1 MDEKTHE
8 ITFNTFLKA
17 MRKGKK
23 VSIARLSRGICSAS
37 MLARIEAGE
46 RLPEKIVRDRF
57 LERLGL
63 TNDGYE
69 DYLQPDEY
77 ALWKSRQDLLRAV
90 ENKDIKE
97 ADRLIV
103 RYEQNSQNQSNV
115 IERQFYLAMKGQ
127 LAQYRNEQET
137 ELRSL
142 YGKALGLTV
151 PDVAYDKWRKQL
163 FSVQEWNLLLEY
175 IRFGGNI
182 GRIEWEEAPYAYRK
196 AAYELLLEEFQKAV
210 TDVYGRVKI
219 FPKAVYYYGTAQ
231 MKQPGADWEWEKL
244 LRLCRQAIAM
254 LRSTGRMHYLY
265 ELLEMKE
272 KLLAASGQEA
282 PLEKEMTETREL
294 KQVLSDLYQKYHVS
308 ERTENCCYLYRQT
321 DNESIGSVIR
331 RRRKLL
337 GLTQK
342 QLCED
347 ICEPRTL
354 QRLELNQTRAQTA
367 VVRKLLARLRLP
379 VECQRMEII
388 SDNYEAVALYREM
401 SRAANAYEEDR
412 VEKLL
417 QRLTSLLSMQNIYNR
432 QEIKRSEAINQLAQ
446 GKITRKEYVEQIRE
460 ALEYT
465 VALTDMKNLQEGYLT
480 CAEIECIY
488 NIATRMEEGEA
499 WQYFKPLWEI
509 YKRYE
514 EEENDV
520 EAHISMYLLVMRGI
534 ASHLGNTGRYQE
546 SNRISDRAIR
556 ESLKSGRVYMLHNYI
571 YNKCWNDMEC
581 QKRGILTETA
591 CSGQAELQA
600 CILLSR
606 FCQEKSR
613 EAHYCRKMK
622 EWYN

>member
-1 MDEKTHE
+1 MDDKTHE
-8 ITFNTFLKA
+8 VTFHTFLKA

-23 VSIARLSRGICSAS
+23 VTLDRLSRGICSSS

-77 ALWKSRQDLLRAV
+77 ALWKSRQNLLRAV
-90 ENKDIKE
+90 ENKDVKE

-103 RYEQNSQNQSNV
+103 RYEQDSQNQSNV

-127 LAQYRNEQET
+127 LAQYRNAQEA
-137 ELRSL
+137 ELRLL
-142 YGKALGLTV
+142 YEKALGLTV
-151 PDVAYDKWRKQL
+151 PDVTYDKWKKQL

-175 IRFGGNI
+175 IHFGGNI

-231 MKQPGADWEWEKL
+231 MKQPGADWECEKL

-254 LRSTGRMHYLY
+254 LRSTGRMYYLY

-272 KLLAASGQEA
+272 KLLAVSGQGTL
-282 PLEKEMTETREL
+282 LEKEMAETKEL

-308 ERTENCCYLYRQT
+308 ERTENCCYLYWQT
-321 DNESIGSVIR
+321 DNESIGNVIR
-331 RRRKLL
+331 KRRRLL

-342 QLCED
+342 QLCKG

-354 QRLELNQTRAQTA
+354 QRLEMNKTRAQTA
-367 VVRKLLARLRLP
+367 VVRKLLERLRLP

-388 SDNYEAVALYREM
+388 SDNYEAVVLYREM
-401 SRAANAYEEDR
+401 NRAANAHEEDK

-417 QRLTSLLSMQNIYNR
+417 QRLVPLLSMQNICNR

-446 GKITRKEYVEQIRE
+446 GKIGRKEYVEQIKE

-465 VALTDMKNLQEGYLT
+465 VALTDMKNLQNGYLT
-480 CAEIECIY
+480 CVEIECIY
-488 NIATRMEEGEA
+488 NIMTRVEEGEA
-499 WQYFKPLWEI
+499 WQYFKPLWDT
-509 YKRYE
+509 YNRY

-520 EAHISMYLLVMRGI
+520 EAHISMYLLVMKGI
-534 ASHLGNTGRYQE
+534 ASHLGNAGRYQE

-556 ESLKSGRVYMLHNYI
+556 ESLKSGRVYMLHNYM

-581 QKRGILTETA
+581 QKKGISAETA

-606 FCQEKSR
+606 FCQEKSY

-622 EWYN
+622 EWYD

>member
-1 MDEKTHE
+1 MDDKTHE
-8 ITFNTFLKA
+8 VTFHTFLKA

-23 VSIARLSRGICSAS
+23 VTLDRLSRGICSSS

-77 ALWKSRQDLLRAV
+77 ALWKSRQNLLRAV
-90 ENKDIKE
+90 ENKDVKE

-103 RYEQNSQNQSNV
+103 RYEQDSQNQSNV

-127 LAQYRNEQET
+127 LAQYRNAQEA
-137 ELRSL
+137 ELRLL
-142 YGKALGLTV
+142 YEKALGLTV
-151 PDVAYDKWRKQL
+151 PDVTYDKWKKQL

-175 IRFGGNI
+175 IHFGGNI

-231 MKQPGADWEWEKL
+231 MKQPGADWECEKL

-254 LRSTGRMHYLY
+254 LRSTGRMYYLY
-265 ELLEMKE
+265 EMLEMKE
-272 KLLAASGQEA
+272 KLLAVSGQGTL
-282 PLEKEMTETREL
+282 LEKEMAETREL

-308 ERTENCCYLYRQT
+308 ERTENCCYLYWQT
-321 DNESIGSVIR
+321 DNESIGNVIR
-331 RRRKLL
+331 KRRRLL

-342 QLCED
+342 QLCEG

-354 QRLELNQTRAQTA
+354 QRLEMNKTRAQTA

-388 SDNYEAVALYREM
+388 SDNYEAVVLYREM
-401 SRAANAYEEDR
+401 NRAANAHEEDK

-417 QRLTSLLSMQNIYNR
+417 QRLVPLLSMQNICNR
-432 QEIKRSEAINQLAQ
+432 QEVKRSEAINQLAQ
-446 GKITRKEYVEQIRE
+446 GKIGRKEYVEQIRE

-465 VALTDMKNLQEGYLT
+465 VALTDMKNLQNGYLT
-480 CAEIECIY
+480 CVEIECIY
-488 NIATRMEEGEA
+488 NIATRVEEGEA

-509 YKRYE
+509 YNRY

-546 SNRISDRAIR
+546 SNRISDRAIK

-571 YNKCWNDMEC
+571 YSKCWNDMEC
-581 QKRGILTETA
+581 RKRGLPTETA

-606 FCQEKSR
+606 FCQEKSY
-613 EAHYCRKMK
+613 EAHYCKKME
-622 EWYN
+622 EWYG